1 MASKDLVRNGFR
13 FNISVGTGLTGE
25 KEVCIM
31 SVGTSR
37 GTLVVRSRILATATL
52 KTPAT
57 ICGFVL
63 SRVLLM

>member
-1 MASKDLVRNGFR
+1 M
-13 FNISVGTGLTGE
+13 SVGNDLTEGE

-37 GTLVVRSRILATATL
+37 GTLVVRSRILATASL
-52 KTPAT
+52 KASAT

-63 SRVLLM
+63 SRVHSMLGSTESSYWEAM